1 MEWLSF
7 NLLKRLSFLG
17 LHSLFHCLL
26 TFWYFDLNNSSG
38 FRSDIDSFIIEM
50 SFIVPNWLIGFL
62 NYLSYYIDL
71 ESYLELVAIV
81 VKVEWWVAYY
91 FQDDSMLL
99 YCLELNWSGFVLA
112 KMIMMKEQADH
123 TEHYS
128 SEIEN
133 IHLSKDCVNLLLL
146 LSLAFW
152 TF

>member
-1 MEWLSF
+1 MLMEWLSF

-99 YCLELNWSGFVLA
+99 YCLELN
-112 KMIMMKEQADH
+112 
-123 TEHYS
+123 
-128 SEIEN
+128 
-133 IHLSKDCVNLLLL
+133 
-146 LSLAFW
+146 
-152 TF
+152 